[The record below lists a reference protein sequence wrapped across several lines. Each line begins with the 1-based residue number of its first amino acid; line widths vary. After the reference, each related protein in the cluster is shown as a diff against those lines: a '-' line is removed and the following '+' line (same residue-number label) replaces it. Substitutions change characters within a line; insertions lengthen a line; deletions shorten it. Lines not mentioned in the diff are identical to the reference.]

1 MSYQSDTWNFLIGK
15 GLTELSVSAIMG
27 NIQAESSFDPDLI
40 EAGNGIGFGL
50 CQWSFGRRTQLEAY
64 GTDFNHQLN
73 FLWSELSGEN
83 LSETGADFQW
93 IDQAGYLTHM
103 QFMEGI
109 GSLDDLTASFC
120 FCWERPN
127 FELAHLEFRQEWA
140 LNYYNEFT
148 GTTPPTGDY
157 VKLVY
162 PYTFGGMRKIS
173 FIENKFKLIKFLGN
187 VVQIENESNKRKYFV
202 RKSAI
207 RMV

>member
-1 MSYQSDTWNFLIGK
+1 MSYQSETWNFLISK

-27 NIQAESSFDPDLI
+27 NIQAESGFDPSLI

-93 IDQAGYLTHM
+93 LDQAGYLTHM
-103 QFMEGI
+103 QFMEGV
-109 GSLDDLTASFC
+109 GSLDDLTSAFC

-148 GTTPPTGDY
+148 GTTPPDDGN
-157 VKLVY
+157 VKLKIAIE
-162 PYTFGGMRKIS
+162 FGTNRKIS
-173 FIENKFKLIKFLGN
+173 YLLNDFELIKNNGN
-187 VVQIENESNKRKYFV
+187 TVVIKNKLSNRKHLV
-202 RKSAI
+202 RKSYVKI
-207 RMV
+207 L